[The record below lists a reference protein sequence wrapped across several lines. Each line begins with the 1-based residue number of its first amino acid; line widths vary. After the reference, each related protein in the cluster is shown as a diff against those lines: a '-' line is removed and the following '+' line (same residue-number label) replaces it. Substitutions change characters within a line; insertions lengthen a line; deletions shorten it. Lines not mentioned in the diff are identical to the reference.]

1 MRDYLYEIE
10 KVNMEIG
17 EIKMLIEDYEM
28 KRYKLD
34 REKGMLIF
42 YPEYALQQ
50 VFNPVIREQKL
61 IESKELR
68 RTYEMYTQRI
78 DELDDE
84 LRGKHLK
91 ISRLRGA
98 FKRTHTRDFYRPMD
112 EIDICDLIGKDGY
125 IIGVKF

>member
-17 EIKMLIEDYEM
+17 EIKTLIEDYEM
-28 KRYKLD
+28 KRDKLN

-42 YPEYALQQ
+42 HPEYALQQ

-78 DELDDE
+78 DELNDE
-84 LRGKHLK
+84 LRGKQLK

-112 EIDICDLIGKDGY
+112 DIDICDLIGKDGY

>member
-17 EIKMLIEDYEM
+17 EIKILIEDYEM
-28 KRYKLD
+28 KRDKLN

-42 YPEYALQQ
+42 HPEYALQQ

-61 IESKELR
+61 IESKELYN
-68 RTYEMYTQRI
+68 TYKMYTLRI
-78 DELDDE
+78 DELNNE
-84 LRGKHLK
+84 LHGKYLQLG
-91 ISRLRGA
+91 RLRGA
-98 FKRTHTRDFYRPMD
+98 FKRTHTQDFYRPMD
-112 EIDICDLIGKDGY
+112 EIDICNLIDKDGY